1 MVNKERTVTLYFT
14 IKVNMDFSIP
24 IASIVKHKTGGKIQ
38 KIRPTHAFLCP
49 KIED

>member
-24 IASIVKHKTGGKIQ
+24 IASKVKTGGRIQ
-38 KIRPTHAFLCP
+38 KIRPTLAFLCP